1 MSKPFSLVLEGP
13 VRSRRAASVV
23 LAAIVL
29 LGTAGCSFFAP
40 QTTLK
45 PYNPSDGVGA
55 TVGDIVVSNA
65 LLLSSD
71 GKTGSLLVN
80 LINDGDRDVTVKFQY
95 DATVDGTAAKVN
107 TGVVVDPGAATS
119 FGGSGEQKFYLDGIS
134 TKPGELFPIYVQYG
148 QQTGKELL
156 VPVLDGTL
164 PQYTN
169 LMPTAAPSPTA
180 NATPPT
186 TADATPTATPTPS
199 N

>member
-1 MSKPFSLVLEGP
+1 

-55 TVGDIVVSNA
+55 KVGNIVVSNA
-65 LLLSSD
+65 LLLSKD

-80 LINDGDRDVTVKFQY
+80 LINDGDSDVTVKFQY

-107 TGVVVDPGAATS
+107 TDVVVDPGAATS
-119 FGGSGEQKFYLDGIS
+119 FGGNGDKKFYLDGIS

-148 QQTGKELL
+148 QQTGKEMLI
-156 VPVLDGTL
+156 PVLDGTL

-169 LMPTAAPSPTA
+169 LMPTPAPSASATPSPTA
-180 NATPPT
+180 S
-186 TADATPTATPTPS
+186 ATPTATPTPS

>member
-1 MSKPFSLVLEGP
+1 
-13 VRSRRAASVV
+13 

-55 TVGDIVVSNA
+55 KVGNIVVSNA
-65 LLLSSD
+65 LLLSKD

-80 LINDGDRDVTVKFQY
+80 LINDGSNGVTVKFQY
-95 DATVDGTAAKVN
+95 DAKVDGTAAKVN
-107 TGVVVDPGAATS
+107 TDVTVDPGPATS
-119 FGGSGEQKFYLDGIS
+119 FGGNGDRKFILDGIS

-148 QQTGKELL
+148 QQAGKEMLI
-156 VPVLDGTL
+156 PVLDGTL

-169 LMPTAAPSPTA
+169 LMPTPAPSPTA
-180 NATPPT
+180 TVPSATGTTPT
-186 TADATPTATPTPS
+186 ATPTATPTPS